1 MSDIW
6 VAWTVLSSM
15 PRREIFHETSP
26 QKMLM
31 RKFLPK
37 FLPFG
42 PWITKK
48 ARGHILW
55 PANLWSRGQD
65 LNLRPSGYEPD
76 ELPNCSTPQ
85 CLGATCAQEINI
97 GTRPSSVK
105 GNLSIVKTPPQ
116 LRTMKQL
123 VAWVAA
129 RTTRGWR
136 SRVGAALGTGKRRDQ
151 SVRAPGAAT
160 CDNGREKQRPP
171 LLGGTWVQ
179 HPGHPR
185 CRGHGGLAWQTAR
198 GGWHQGA

>member
-1 MSDIW
+1 MFAVVGFIGVGD
-6 VAWTVLSSM
+6 SSKIR
-15 PRREIFHETSP
+15 PFAHKTRPWDSSIRKPLTISAGQGFHV
-26 QKMLM
+26 
-31 RKFLPK
+31 
-37 FLPFG
+37 
-42 PWITKK
+42 
-48 ARGHILW
+48 
-55 PANLWSRGQD
+55 WSRGQD
-65 LNLRPSGYEPD
+65 LNLRPPGYEPG
-76 ELPNCSTPQ
+76 ELPDCSTPQ